1 MLKFLNKPYPFN
13 GDLKHNTKII
23 FFISVGVFVFLFLF
37 QPLQI
42 DALALRD
49 KYFLVIGLGII
60 TFLSLSLN
68 LLILPSLFSR
78 LLIGSSWNVKKE
90 ILWDIWILFTIGFGY
105 FLYYKAL
112 GIMVFGFDMIIKM
125 MLIAIVPISVLIV
138 FNRNR
143 LLRSHLKLANELN
156 IKLKEHK
163 SLPEKLVHFVS
174 DYQKDN
180 LSIKVSL
187 ILFVRSANNYIE
199 VFWKEGQAVK
209 SQMVRCSL
217 TKAEEILKDDKF
229 IFKCHRSYLANINHI
244 DKIEGS
250 QQGYR
255 LFFEKVDFP
264 VPVSKNYADKLKEL
278 I

>member
-68 LLILPSLFSR
+68 LLILPSLFSK
-78 LLIGSSWNVKKE
+78 LLIGSSWSVKKE

-199 VFWKEGQAVK
+199 VFWKEDLAVK

>member
-68 LLILPSLFSR
+68 LLILPSLFSK

-199 VFWKEGQAVK
+199 VFWKEDQAVK

-255 LFFEKVDFP
+255 LFFEKVNFP